1 MQFGNYR
8 RSILLAA
15 VFSLTASASDLF
27 AQDYP
32 NRPVRVIVPY
42 SAGGGT
48 DITLRTV
55 QEKISALLGQQVVI
69 ENRAGGGTL
78 IGTKAVEK
86 AAPDGYTLGAMDP
99 AFIINPSIST
109 SADYDPLKNFE
120 PVSLISVTPLILVVP
135 PSSPFHTFKELLDYA
150 KANPGKLNYASP
162 GIGSGGH
169 MATEQLRSAFQLKL
183 VHVPY
188 KGSGPGIVAL
198 LAAETNMLMAGSGVT
213 PHVQDGRLRA
223 LAVTGGKRLPA
234 LPNVPTFTELGYPN
248 INVQTFA
255 GIVAPAGTPKAI
267 IDKIHNAV
275 ATAVRTPAVRTRL
288 EEFNQFP
295 VGNSPDEF
303 RTFLRENTTALK
315 AIAQDS
321 KIKVD

>member
-1 MQFGNYR
+1 MQSGNYR
-8 RSILLAA
+8 WSYLLAA
-15 VFSLTASASDLF
+15 VFFLTASGCDLF

-48 DITLRTV
+48 DITMRTV
-55 QEKISALLGQQVVI
+55 QERISAFLGQQIVI

-86 AAPDGYTLGAMDP
+86 ATPDGYTLGAMDP
-99 AFIINPSIST
+99 AFIINPSISA

-135 PSSPFHTFKELLDYA
+135 PSSPFHTLKELLDYA

-169 MATEQLRSAFQLKL
+169 MAMEQLRNAFQLKL

-255 GIVAPAGTPKAI
+255 GIVAPAGTPKAVI
-267 IDKIHNAV
+267 AKLHDAV
-275 ATAVRTPAVRTRL
+275 ATAVRTPAVRARL

-303 RTFLRENTTALK
+303 RAFLRENTTALK

-321 KIKVD
+321 KIRVD